1 MSRRN
6 PQNERY
12 TVEQEGRRAGSTAPK
27 AGSAKPASKA
37 AASVRIQTSK
47 SSMSKKQ
54 KVVAQQTMTKEE
66 KKAARAK
73 ERELENLVYTAT
85 TTLTN
90 KDPQYKKLRKIW
102 WGLLIAA
109 VVFTALSWITL
120 STGFGGQVL
129 SIVVL
134 VLAYAGIIGALIM
147 DFTVIRKRRNVFRD
161 KVNAMTRK
169 QVERVVEESYAER
182 QASDAA
188 KKARKE
194 AKKAGKSEAEQEE
207 AAKQAAAEVMSASS
221 KKRAAADAAEVADA
235 KGTVYRKAKG
245 KGKKGVKSADKGK
258 NVQGAAEKAGDAAGA
273 AGTTEISEVA
283 VADAA
288 AEAVATSEADAAAA
302 AEEARL
308 EAARKAARDFANS
321 KR

>member
-12 TVEQEGRRAGSTAPK
+12 TVEQDGRRAGSTAPK

-54 KVVAQQTMTKEE
+54 KVMAEQTMTKEE
-66 KKAARAK
+66 KKAKRAQ
-73 ERELENLVYTAT
+73 ERELENLIYTAT
-85 TTLTN
+85 TVLTN
-90 KDPQYKKLRKIW
+90 KDEKYKKLRRIW

-109 VVFTALSWITL
+109 VIFTILSWVTL
-120 STGFGGQVL
+120 STGFGGQAL
-129 SIVVL
+129 SVVVL

-182 QASDAA
+182 TAADAA

-194 AKKAGKSEAEQEE
+194 ARKAGKSAAEQEE
-207 AAKQAAAEVMSASS
+207 AAKQAAAEVLSASS
-221 KKRAAADAAEVADA
+221 SKRAAAEAEDAQ
-235 KGTVYRKAKG
+235 GTVYRKAKG
-245 KGKKGVKSADKGK
+245 KKGASKGA
-258 NVQGAAEKAGDAAGA
+258 GEKAAGS
-273 AGTTEISEVA
+273 TKVSEVA
-283 VADAA
+283 PETVVAGEAA
-288 AEAVATSEADAAAA
+288 ATAEADVAAA

-308 EAARKAARDFANS
+308 AAARKAAQDFANS
-321 KR
+321 RR

>member
-12 TVEQEGRRAGSTAPK
+12 TVEKDGRTAGSTAPK
-27 AGSAKPASKA
+27 AGSAKPASRA
-37 AASVRIQTSK
+37 AASVRIETSK
-47 SSMSKKQ
+47 SSMTKKQ
-54 KVVAQQTMTKEE
+54 KVMAQQTMSKEE

-85 TTLTN
+85 TVLTN
-90 KDPQYKKLRKIW
+90 KDEKYKKLRRIW
-102 WGLLIAA
+102 WGLLISA

-120 STGFGGQVL
+120 STGVGGQVL

-169 QVERVVEESYAER
+169 QVERVVQESYAER
-182 QASDAA
+182 SATDAA

-194 AKKAGKSEAEQEE
+194 ARKAGKS
-207 AAKQAAAEVMSASS
+207 AADQQAAYDEAYAAVMSESS
-221 KKRAAADAAEVADA
+221 KKRADADAAEAA
-235 KGTVYRKAKG
+235 AEKGTVYRKAKG
-245 KGKKGVKSADKGK
+245 KKGAKGAGKTTQ
-258 NVQGAAEKAGDAAGA
+258 NAAEKPGEAAGA
-273 AGTTEISEVA
+273 TKISEVA
-283 VADAA
+283 TGEGVAA
-288 AEAVATSEADAAAA
+288 AEAEAAAA

>member
-66 KKAARAK
+66 KKAQRAK

-90 KDPQYKKLRKIW
+90 KDAQYKKLRRIW
-102 WGLLIAA
+102 WGLLISA
-109 VVFTALSWITL
+109 VVFTAFSWLTL
-120 STGFGGQVL
+120 STGFGGQTL
-129 SIVVL
+129 SIIVL
-134 VLAYAGIIGALIM
+134 VLAYAGIIGAPIM

-161 KVNAMTRK
+161 KVNSMTRK

-182 QASDAA
+182 QAADAA

-194 AKKAGKSEAEQEE
+194 AKKAGKSASEQE
-207 AAKQAAAEVMSASS
+207 AAAAEAAAAVLSASS
-221 KKRAAADAAEVADA
+221 KRRADADAAEAA
-235 KGTVYRKAKG
+235 AEKGTVYRKAKG
-245 KGKKGVKSADKGK
+245 KGKKGAKGGK
-258 NVQGAAEKAGDAAGA
+258 PAAEKASDAEGTTKITEVVADGAGA
-273 AGTTEISEVA
+273 AETA
-283 VADAA
+283 
-288 AEAVATSEADAAAA
+288 ATSETDAAAA

>member
-12 TVEQEGRRAGSTAPK
+12 TVDKDERRVGATAPK

-37 AASVRIQTSK
+37 AASVRVQTSR
-47 SSMSKKQ
+47 SSMSKGQ
-54 KVVAQQTMTKEE
+54 KAVANQAMTKEE

-73 ERELENLVYTAT
+73 ERELENLIYTAT
-85 TTLTN
+85 TVLTN
-90 KDPQYKKLRKIW
+90 KDEKYKKLRRIW
-102 WGLLIAA
+102 WGLLISA
-109 VVFTALSWITL
+109 VVFTALSWLTL
-120 STGFGGQVL
+120 STGVGGQVL

-182 QASDAA
+182 TAVDSA
-188 KKARKE
+188 KKARKA
-194 AKKAGKSEAEQEE
+194 AKKAGQSAAEQ
-207 AAKQAAAEVMSASS
+207 QAAYDAAYAEVINASS
-221 KKRAAADAAEVADA
+221 KKRTDAEASEAADA
-235 KGTVYRKAKG
+235 KGTVYRKT
-245 KGKKGVKSADKGK
+245 KGKKGAKVSK
-258 NVQGAAEKAGDAAGA
+258 AEAGSTKITEVAAGDTA
-273 AGTTEISEVA
+273 S
-283 VADAA
+283 
-288 AEAVATSEADAAAA
+288 SEADAAAS

>member
-66 KKAARAK
+66 KKAQRAK

-90 KDPQYKKLRKIW
+90 KDAQYKKLRRIW
-102 WGLLIAA
+102 WGLLISA
-109 VVFTALSWITL
+109 VVFTALSWLTL
-120 STGFGGQVL
+120 STGFGGQTL
-129 SIVVL
+129 SIIVL

-161 KVNAMTRK
+161 KVNSMTRK

-182 QASDAA
+182 QAADAA

-221 KKRAAADAAEVADA
+221 KKRAAADAAEAADA

-245 KGKKGVKSADKGK
+245 KGKKSAKNADKGK
-258 NVQGAAEKAGDAAGA
+258 NAQVTAEKTGDAAGV
-273 AGTTEISEVA
+273 AGTTKISEVA
-283 VADAA
+283 V

-302 AEEARL
+302 AEGARL

>member
-1 MSRRN
+1 MSRRS

-12 TVEQEGRRAGSTAPK
+12 TVEKDGRTAGSTAPK
-27 AGSAKPASKA
+27 AGSAKPASRA
-37 AASVRIQTSK
+37 AASVRIETSK
-47 SSMSKKQ
+47 SSMTKKQ
-54 KVVAQQTMTKEE
+54 KVMAQQTMSKEE

-85 TTLTN
+85 TVLTN
-90 KDPQYKKLRKIW
+90 KDEKYKKLRRIW
-102 WGLLIAA
+102 WGLLISA

-120 STGFGGQVL
+120 STGVGGQVL

-182 QASDAA
+182 QAADAA

-194 AKKAGKSEAEQEE
+194 ARKAGKSSAEQEG
-207 AAKQAAAEVMSASS
+207 AAKQAAAEVMNASS
-221 KKRAAADAAEVADA
+221 KKRAAAEATDAAEA
-235 KGTVYRKAKG
+235 KGAVYRKAKG
-245 KGKKGVKSADKGK
+245 KKGSKGVK
-258 NVQGAAEKAGDAAGA
+258 GAAEKPQSGAG
-273 AGTTEISEVA
+273 GTTSISEVT
-283 VADAA
+283 ADGEATAA
-288 AEAVATSEADAAAA
+288 TEAEAAAA

>member
-66 KKAARAK
+66 KKAQRAQ

-90 KDPQYKKLRKIW
+90 KDAQYKKLRRIW
-102 WGLLIAA
+102 WGLLISA
-109 VVFTALSWITL
+109 VVFTALSWLTL
-120 STGFGGQVL
+120 STGFGGQTL
-129 SIVVL
+129 SIIVL

-161 KVNAMTRK
+161 KVNSMTRK

-182 QASDAA
+182 QAADAA

-194 AKKAGKSEAEQEE
+194 AKKAGKSASEQE
-207 AAKQAAAEVMSASS
+207 AAAAEAAAAVLSASS
-221 KKRAAADAAEVADA
+221 KRRADADAAEAA
-235 KGTVYRKAKG
+235 AEKGTVYRKAKG
-245 KGKKGVKSADKGK
+245 KGKKGAKGGK
-258 NVQGAAEKAGDAAGA
+258 PAAEKASDAEGTTKITEVVADGAGA
-273 AGTTEISEVA
+273 AETA
-283 VADAA
+283 
-288 AEAVATSEADAAAA
+288 ATSETDAAAA

>member
-66 KKAARAK
+66 KKAQRAQ

-85 TTLTN
+85 TVLTN
-90 KDPQYKKLRKIW
+90 KDEKYKKLRRIW

-161 KVNAMTRK
+161 KVNSMTRK

-182 QASDAA
+182 QAADAA

-194 AKKAGKSEAEQEE
+194 AKKAGKSASEQE
-207 AAKQAAAEVMSASS
+207 AAAAEAAAAVLSASS
-221 KKRAAADAAEVADA
+221 KRRADADAAEAA
-235 KGTVYRKAKG
+235 AEKGTVYRKAKG
-245 KGKKGVKSADKGK
+245 KGKKGAKGGK
-258 NVQGAAEKAGDAAGA
+258 PAAEKASDAEGTTKITEVVADGAGA
-273 AGTTEISEVA
+273 AETA
-283 VADAA
+283 
-288 AEAVATSEADAAAA
+288 ATSETDAAAA

>member
-66 KKAARAK
+66 KKAQRAQ

-85 TTLTN
+85 TVLTN
-90 KDPQYKKLRKIW
+90 KDEKYKKLRRIW

-109 VVFTALSWITL
+109 VVFTALS
-120 STGFGGQVL
+120 
-129 SIVVL
+129 L

-182 QASDAA
+182 QAADAA

-194 AKKAGKSEAEQEE
+194 AKKAGKSASEQE
-207 AAKQAAAEVMSASS
+207 AAAAEAAAAVLSASS
-221 KKRAAADAAEVADA
+221 KRRADADAAEAA
-235 KGTVYRKAKG
+235 AEKGTVYRKAKG
-245 KGKKGVKSADKGK
+245 KGKKGAKGGK
-258 NVQGAAEKAGDAAGA
+258 PAAEKASDAEGTTKITEVVADGAGA
-273 AGTTEISEVA
+273 AETA
-283 VADAA
+283 
-288 AEAVATSEADAAAA
+288 ATSETDAAAA

>member
-12 TVEQEGRRAGSTAPK
+12 TVEKEGRRAGATAPK

-37 AASVRIQTSK
+37 GASVRIETSR
-47 SSMSKKQ
+47 SSMTKRQ
-54 KVVAQQTMTKEE
+54 KVMADQAMTKEE
-66 KKAARAK
+66 KKAAKAK
-73 ERELENLVYTAT
+73 QRELENLIYTAT
-85 TTLTN
+85 TVLTN
-90 KDPQYKKLRKIW
+90 KDEKYKKLRRVW
-102 WGLLIAA
+102 WGLLISA
-109 VVFTALSWITL
+109 VVFTALSWLTL

-147 DFTVIRKRRNVFRD
+147 DFTVIRKRRNIFRD

-182 QASDAA
+182 TAADTA

-194 AKKAGKSEAEQEE
+194 AKKAGKSAAEQ
-207 AAKQAAAEVMSASS
+207 QAAYDEAYASVMNESS
-221 KKRAAADAAEVADA
+221 SKRAAADAAEGAE
-235 KGTVYRKAKG
+235 KGTVYRKTKG
-245 KGKKGVKSADKGK
+245 KGKGAKKSEGVTK
-258 NVQGAAEKAGDAAGA
+258 V
-273 AGTTEISEVA
+273 SEVA
-283 VADAA
+283 VVDDAA
-288 AEAVATSEADAAAA
+288 TGEVDAA
-302 AEEARL
+302 EQARL

>member
-12 TVEQEGRRAGSTAPK
+12 TVEKDERRAGSTAPR

-37 AASVRIQTSK
+37 AASVRIETSR
-47 SSMSKKQ
+47 SSMSKRQ
-54 KVVAQQTMTKEE
+54 KAAADQSMTKEE
-66 KKAARAK
+66 KKAAKAK

-85 TTLTN
+85 TVLTN
-90 KDPQYKKLRKIW
+90 RDPQYKKLRRIW
-102 WGLLIAA
+102 WGLLISA
-109 VVFTALSWITL
+109 VVFTALSWLTL

-182 QASDAA
+182 NAADAGKKARKAA
-188 KKARKE
+188 KKA
-194 AKKAGKSEAEQEE
+194 GQSETEQ
-207 AAKQAAAEVMSASS
+207 QAAYDEAYATVMRESTS
-221 KKRAAADAAEVADA
+221 KRAAADAAEAA
-235 KGTVYRKAKG
+235 NAEKGTVYRKAKG
-245 KGKKGVKSADKGK
+245 KGKGKGK
-258 NVQGAAEKAGDAAGA
+258 NAKKNGENA
-273 AGTTEISEVA
+273 AGTTKISEVA
-283 VADAA
+283 VEAA
-288 AEAVATSEADAAAA
+288 ASTEADAAAA

-321 KR
+321 RR

>member
-66 KKAARAK
+66 KKAQRAK

-90 KDPQYKKLRKIW
+90 KDAQYKKLRRIW
-102 WGLLIAA
+102 WGLLISA
-109 VVFTALSWITL
+109 VVFTALSWLTL
-120 STGFGGQVL
+120 STGFGGQTL
-129 SIVVL
+129 SIIVL

-161 KVNAMTRK
+161 KVNSMTRK

-182 QASDAA
+182 QAADAA

-194 AKKAGKSEAEQEE
+194 AKKAGKSASEQE
-207 AAKQAAAEVMSASS
+207 AAAAEAAAAVLSASS
-221 KKRAAADAAEVADA
+221 KRRADADAAEAA
-235 KGTVYRKAKG
+235 AEKGTVYRKAKG
-245 KGKKGVKSADKGK
+245 KGKKGAKGGK
-258 NVQGAAEKAGDAAGA
+258 PAAEKASDAEGTTKITEVVADGAGA
-273 AGTTEISEVA
+273 AETA
-283 VADAA
+283 
-288 AEAVATSEADAAAA
+288 ATSETDAAAA

>member
-66 KKAARAK
+66 KKAQRAK

-90 KDPQYKKLRKIW
+90 KDAQYKKLRRIW
-102 WGLLIAA
+102 WGLLISA
-109 VVFTALSWITL
+109 VVFTALSWLTL
-120 STGFGGQVL
+120 STGFGGQTL
-129 SIVVL
+129 SIIVL

-161 KVNAMTRK
+161 KVNSMTRK

-182 QASDAA
+182 QAADAA

-194 AKKAGKSEAEQEE
+194 AKKAGKSASEQE
-207 AAKQAAAEVMSASS
+207 AAAAEAAASVLSASS
-221 KKRAAADAAEVADA
+221 KRRADADAAEAA
-235 KGTVYRKAKG
+235 AEKGTVYRKAKG
-245 KGKKGVKSADKGK
+245 KGKKGAKGGKPAAVKASDAEGTTKITEVVADGA
-258 NVQGAAEKAGDAAGA
+258 GAAEAA
-273 AGTTEISEVA
+273 
-283 VADAA
+283 
-288 AEAVATSEADAAAA
+288 ATSETDAATA

>member
-66 KKAARAK
+66 KKAQRAK

-90 KDPQYKKLRKIW
+90 KDAQYKKLRRIW
-102 WGLLIAA
+102 WGLLISA
-109 VVFTALSWITL
+109 VVFTALSWLTL
-120 STGFGGQVL
+120 STGFGGQTL
-129 SIVVL
+129 SIIVL

-161 KVNAMTRK
+161 KVNSMTRK

-182 QASDAA
+182 QAADAA

-194 AKKAGKSEAEQEE
+194 AKKAGKSASEQE
-207 AAKQAAAEVMSASS
+207 AAAAEAAASVLSASS
-221 KKRAAADAAEVADA
+221 KRRADADAAEAA
-235 KGTVYRKAKG
+235 AEKGTVYRKAKG
-245 KGKKGVKSADKGK
+245 KGKKGAKGGK
-258 NVQGAAEKAGDAAGA
+258 PAAEKASDAEGTTKITEVVADGAGA
-273 AGTTEISEVA
+273 AE
-283 VADAA
+283 AA
-288 AEAVATSEADAAAA
+288 ATSETDAATA

>member
-66 KKAARAK
+66 KKAQRAQ

-85 TTLTN
+85 TVLTN
-90 KDPQYKKLRKIW
+90 KDEKYKKLRRIW

-182 QASDAA
+182 QAADAA

-194 AKKAGKSEAEQEE
+194 AKKAGKSASEQE
-207 AAKQAAAEVMSASS
+207 AAAAEAAAAVLSASS
-221 KKRAAADAAEVADA
+221 KRRADADAAEAA
-235 KGTVYRKAKG
+235 AEKGTVYRKAKG
-245 KGKKGVKSADKGK
+245 KGKKGAKGGK
-258 NVQGAAEKAGDAAGA
+258 PAAEKASDAEGTTKITEVVADGAGA
-273 AGTTEISEVA
+273 AETA
-283 VADAA
+283 
-288 AEAVATSEADAAAA
+288 ATSETDAAAA

>member
-12 TVEQEGRRAGSTAPK
+12 TVEKDERRVGSTAPK

-37 AASVRIQTSK
+37 AASVRVQTSR
-47 SSMSKKQ
+47 STMSKRQ
-54 KVVAQQTMTKEE
+54 KTMADQSMTKEE
-66 KKAARAK
+66 KKAAKAK
-73 ERELENLVYTAT
+73 ERELENLIYTAT
-85 TTLTN
+85 TVLTN
-90 KDPQYKKLRKIW
+90 KDEKYKKLRRIW
-102 WGLLIAA
+102 WGLLISA

-120 STGFGGQVL
+120 STGVGGQVL

-182 QASDAA
+182 TATDAA
-188 KKARKE
+188 KKARKA
-194 AKKAGKSEAEQEE
+194 AKKAGQSAAEQQTAYDE
-207 AAKQAAAEVMSASS
+207 AYAAVMNESS
-221 KKRAAADAAEVADA
+221 SKRAAADAADA
-235 KGTVYRKAKG
+235 AAEKGTVYRKAKG
-245 KGKKGVKSADKGK
+245 KGKNAKKPAQAK
-258 NVQGAAEKAGDAAGA
+258 AAEGEGVTKV
-273 AGTTEISEVA
+273 SEV
-283 VADAA
+283 VV
-288 AEAVATSEADAAAA
+288 ESDAAAA
-302 AEEARL
+302 GEGDAAEQARL

>member
-12 TVEQEGRRAGSTAPK
+12 TVEQDGRRAGATAPK

-54 KVVAQQTMTKEE
+54 KVMVQQTMSKEE
-66 KKAARAK
+66 KKAQRAK

-90 KDPQYKKLRKIW
+90 KDEKYKKLRRVW
-102 WGLLIAA
+102 WGLLISA
-109 VVFTALSWITL
+109 VVFTALSWTTL
-120 STGFGGQVL
+120 STGFGGQAL
-129 SIVVL
+129 SIAVL

-169 QVERVVEESYAER
+169 QVERVVEESYIER
-182 QASDAA
+182 QAADAA

-194 AKKAGKSEAEQEE
+194 AKKAGKSAAEQDA
-207 AAKQAAAEVMSASS
+207 AAKQAAEAVVNANS
-221 KKRAAADAAEVADA
+221 KKHADTEATEDA

-245 KGKKGVKSADKGK
+245 KKGAKASKVEGTTKISEVVAD
-258 NVQGAAEKAGDAAGA
+258 EA
-273 AGTTEISEVA
+273 AGTEGSVE
-283 VADAA
+283 
-288 AEAVATSEADAAAA
+288 TS

-308 EAARKAARDFANS
+308 EAARKAARDFASS

>member
-12 TVEQEGRRAGSTAPK
+12 TVEQDGRRAGATAPK

-54 KVVAQQTMTKEE
+54 KVMAQQTMSKEE
-66 KKAARAK
+66 KKAQRAK

-90 KDPQYKKLRKIW
+90 KDEKYKKLRRVW
-102 WGLLIAA
+102 WGLLISA
-109 VVFTALSWITL
+109 VVFTALSWTTL
-120 STGFGGQVL
+120 STGFGGQAL
-129 SIVVL
+129 SIAVL

-169 QVERVVEESYAER
+169 QVERVVEESYIER
-182 QASDAA
+182 QAADAA

-194 AKKAGKSEAEQEE
+194 AKKAGKSAAEQDAAAKE
-207 AAKQAAAEVMSASS
+207 AAEAVVNANS
-221 KKRAAADAAEVADA
+221 KKRADAEAAEDA

-245 KGKKGVKSADKGK
+245 KKGAKASKGAK
-258 NVQGAAEKAGDAAGA
+258 PAAEKAPDAE
-273 AGTTEISEVA
+273 GTTKISEV
-283 VADAA
+283 VADETAGTEGS
-288 AEAVATSEADAAAA
+288 AEAS

-308 EAARKAARDFANS
+308 EAARKAARDFASS

>member
-66 KKAARAK
+66 KKAQRAK

-90 KDPQYKKLRKIW
+90 KDAQYKKLRRIW
-102 WGLLIAA
+102 WGLLISA
-109 VVFTALSWITL
+109 VVFTALSWLTL
-120 STGFGGQVL
+120 STGFGGQTL
-129 SIVVL
+129 SIIVL

-161 KVNAMTRK
+161 KVNSMTRK

-182 QASDAA
+182 QAADAA

-194 AKKAGKSEAEQEE
+194 AKKAGKSASEQEAAASE
-207 AAKQAAAEVMSASS
+207 AAAAVLSASS
-221 KKRAAADAAEVADA
+221 KRRADADAAEAA
-235 KGTVYRKAKG
+235 AEKGTVYRKAKG
-245 KGKKGVKSADKGK
+245 KKGAKGGKP
-258 NVQGAAEKAGDAAGA
+258 AAEKATDAEGTTKITEVVADGAGA
-273 AGTTEISEVA
+273 AETA
-283 VADAA
+283 
-288 AEAVATSEADAAAA
+288 ATSETDAATA

>member
-66 KKAARAK
+66 KKAQRAQ

-90 KDPQYKKLRKIW
+90 KDPQYKKLRRIW

-182 QASDAA
+182 AATDAA
-188 KKARKE
+188 KKARKQARKE
-194 AKKAGKSEAEQEE
+194 GKSAAQQEE
-207 AAKQAAAEVMSASS
+207 AAQQAAAEVLSASS
-221 KKRAAADAAEVADA
+221 SKRAAAEAEDA

-245 KGKKGVKSADKGK
+245 KKGAKPAGQNPAAS
-258 NVQGAAEKAGDAAGA
+258 QGTTKVTEVAAG
-273 AGTTEISEVA
+273 E
-283 VADAA
+283 
-288 AEAVATSEADAAAA
+288 AEATAEADAAAA
-302 AEEARL
+302 EEVRL
-308 EAARKAARDFANS
+308 AAARKAAQDFANS
-321 KR
+321 RR

>member
-66 KKAARAK
+66 KKAQRAK

-90 KDPQYKKLRKIW
+90 KDAQYKKLRRIW
-102 WGLLIAA
+102 WGLLISA

-161 KVNAMTRK
+161 KVNSMTRK

-182 QASDAA
+182 QAADAA

-194 AKKAGKSEAEQEE
+194 AKKAGKSASEQE
-207 AAKQAAAEVMSASS
+207 AAAAEAAAAVLSASS
-221 KKRAAADAAEVADA
+221 KRRADADAAEAA
-235 KGTVYRKAKG
+235 AEKGTVYRKAKG
-245 KGKKGVKSADKGK
+245 KGKKGAKGGK
-258 NVQGAAEKAGDAAGA
+258 PAAEKASDAEGTTKITEVVADGAGA
-273 AGTTEISEVA
+273 AETA
-283 VADAA
+283 
-288 AEAVATSEADAAAA
+288 ATSETDAAAA